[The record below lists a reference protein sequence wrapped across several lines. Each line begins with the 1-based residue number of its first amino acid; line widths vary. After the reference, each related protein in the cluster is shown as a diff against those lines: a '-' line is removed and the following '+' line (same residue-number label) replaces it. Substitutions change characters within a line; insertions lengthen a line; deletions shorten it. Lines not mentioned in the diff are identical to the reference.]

1 MFQIVNRVSAEA
13 QSNGP
18 RSLRVNLDAA
28 TSCRI
33 ARCHQPATSF
43 YARQRRF
50 LRASLFRCAMLV
62 FGVSLYVEATSAP
75 QPSNLVNVALIFL
88 APLGSMLLTF
98 THVSACGAH
107 FAYALALG
115 RVSSQ
120 LVSILMSASS

>member
-1 MFQIVNRVSAEA
+1 MLQIVNRVSAKA

-18 RSLRVNLDAA
+18 RSLWVNLDAA

-33 ARCHQPATSF
+33 ARCHQPATRF

-50 LRASLFRCAMLV
+50 LRASLFRCAMIV

-88 APLGSMLLTF
+88 AHSGSIFLRLRRCRRAARISRM
-98 THVSACGAH
+98 H
-107 FAYALALG
+107 
-115 RVSSQ
+115 
-120 LVSILMSASS
+120 

>member
-1 MFQIVNRVSAEA
+1 MLQIVNRVSAKA

-18 RSLRVNLDAA
+18 RSLWVNLDAA

-33 ARCHQPATSF
+33 ARCHQPATRF

-50 LRASLFRCAMLV
+50 LRASLFRCAMIV
-62 FGVSLYVEATSAP
+62 FGVSLYVEVASAL
-75 QPSNLVNVALIFL
+75 QPPGLVNVALIFL
-88 APLGSMLLTF
+88 APLDSALLAF
-98 THVSACGAH
+98 TQVSACGAH

-115 RVSSQ
+115 RVSQ